1 MRISDWSSDVCSS
14 DLVCREGGLLSG
26 APIQHIRDLRKT
38 ESEVAQQE
46 YALQPDEGVLVVVAV
61 SVVRDARR
69 GKQADIA
76 VVPQRPARRTGELR
90 DLLNRP
96 LHVRASPS
104 LSTVGVDVASRSS
117 RCDSVSGSVV
127 AKLAIYRVNL
137 KIGRASC
144 RERVC

>member
-46 YALQPDEGVLVVVAV
+46 DALQPDEGVLVVVAV

-76 VVPQRPARRTGELR
+76 VVDRTSTR
-90 DLLNRP
+90 LNSSHKCAPRM
-96 LHVRASPS
+96 PS
-104 LSTVGVDVASRSS
+104 SA
-117 RCDSVSGSVV
+117 
-127 AKLAIYRVNL
+127 
-137 KIGRASC
+137 
-144 RERVC
+144 